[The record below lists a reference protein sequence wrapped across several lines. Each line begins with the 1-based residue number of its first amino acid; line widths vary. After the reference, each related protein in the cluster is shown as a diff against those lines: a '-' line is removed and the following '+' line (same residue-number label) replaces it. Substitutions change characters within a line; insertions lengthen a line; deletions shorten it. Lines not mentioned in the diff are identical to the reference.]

1 MKLHRVIINWTHSAI
16 RGQAV
21 TVLHFDGSEQA
32 APPLAA
38 VRTAFFNAKSAF
50 PGGLTLSFPN
60 TGDSIEDTTGAL
72 AGVWTTTAQ
81 ADVVGASGTLTAAA
95 GVGACIGWNTGGI
108 VTGTKGPRKVRG
120 RTFLVPLSAAAY
132 QEDGTISPTVLPWL
146 QTLASD
152 LQAAGG
158 LAVWHRP
165 TTAGA
170 ADGNSY
176 GVISNRVRDKV
187 AILTSRRD

>member
-1 MKLHRVIINWTHSAI
+1 MQLHRVIVNWTHSAI
-16 RGQAV
+16 RGTAV
-21 TVLHFDGSEQA
+21 TVLHFAGDAQP

-60 TGDSIEDTTGAL
+60 VGDTIEDTTGAL
-72 AGVWTTTAQ
+72 VGTWSVPSV
-81 ADVVGASGTLTAAA
+81 ADVTGASGTLTAAA
-95 GVGACIGWNTGGI
+95 GVGACIGWQTGGI
-108 VTGTKGPRKVRG
+108 VNGRRLRG

-132 QEDGTISPTVLPWL
+132 QEDGTISSTVYPWL
-146 QTLASD
+146 ETLATE
-152 LQAAGG
+152 LQASGP

-165 TTAGA
+165 TTAGGS
-170 ADGNSY
+170 DGNSY
-176 GVISNRVRDKV
+176 GVTSHRVRDKV